1 MESGSWGGVQ
11 TLSLELPFPLRAPG
25 TETRGAPCAREGS
38 ARLPTWRLGNTGVTW
53 PCRWKDAAAADPDSP
68 SGGRS
73 ASQIGMGAAG
83 ALWGGPLSLR
93 SAPGV
98 RRVRS
103 LPEARGWRA
112 GLAPHCGSG
121 CGAGWAR
128 RGRVS
133 GASAHSHPRPRF
145 FPPPIARCHL
155 FAACHVFRIPC
166 QAGWLV
172 FGGRS
177 GDFI

>member
-68 SGGRS
+68 SGGCS

-103 LPEARGWRA
+103 LPEARGWRRR
-112 GLAPHCGSG
+112 
-121 CGAGWAR
+121 AR
-128 RGRVS
+128 PSLRQWVWSRV
-133 GASAHSHPRPRF
+133 GEKGEGKRCLRPL
-145 FPPPIARCHL
+145 PPPPPL
-155 FAACHVFRIPC
+155 FSPSDREVPSFCGVSR
-166 QAGWLV
+166 L
-172 FGGRS
+172 
-177 GDFI
+177 